1 MGKKGF
7 DNNILNFL
15 YKVQNKLL
23 RKIRACL
30 IAVF

>member
-1 MGKKGF
+1 MKMGKKGF

-23 RKIRACL
+23 RKI
-30 IAVF
+30 IFTQ